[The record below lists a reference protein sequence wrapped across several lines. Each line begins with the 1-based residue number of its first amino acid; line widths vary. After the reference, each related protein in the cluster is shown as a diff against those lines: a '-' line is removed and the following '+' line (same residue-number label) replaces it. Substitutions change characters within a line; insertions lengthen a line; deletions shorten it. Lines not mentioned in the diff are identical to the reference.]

1 MFLLT
6 MVVQAGV
13 ALRNLPNVRGSR
25 YQVGAATQRD
35 NLKIHFTNTGVVE
48 WKVNMLLVTGLL

>member
-1 MFLLT
+1 MFLPT

-35 NLKIHFTNTGVVE
+35 NLKIHVASYGTA
-48 WKVNMLLVTGLL
+48 VTV